1 MILDT
6 AKKSGIWYSAIT
18 DDKERLV
25 ACSFSK
31 SRKAAQESAIQSL
44 PKTLR
49 REVVRSPRASKSV
62 RILHDIYL
70 GRDLRRAPRIALV
83 TSSRFFRKTY
93 RSAVKI
99 PKGKVTTYGRLGK
112 RLGSKRLARAVGNA
126 MARNPL
132 PLVVPCHR
140 VVHSTLRVG
149 KYGGAG
155 SGGSRTKREL
165 LVREGVRFDGERVS
179 RRSLW
184 WTDGVN

>member
-1 MILDT
+1 M
-6 AKKSGIWYSAIT
+6 ARKSGVWYSAIT
-18 DDKERLV
+18 DEKERLV

-49 REVVRSPRASKSV
+49 REVVRSPRASKGV
-62 RILHDIYL
+62 RILHEIYM
-70 GRDLRRAPRIALV
+70 GRDLRRCPKITLV
-83 TSSRFFRKTY
+83 TPSSFFRRTY
-93 RSAVKI
+93 KNTVKI
-99 PKGKVTTYGRLGK
+99 PKGKVTTYGTLGK
-112 RLGSKRLARAVGNA
+112 RVGSKRLARAVGNA

-140 VVHSTLRVG
+140 VVLSTLRVG
-149 KYGGAG
+149 KYGGAA

-165 LVREGVRFDGERVS
+165 LVREGVQFDGERIS

-184 WTDGVN
+184 